1 MKICLVQSIYEIEKI
16 KDQLEFLPVVIPL
29 SLETLIYCDSKK
41 INYLDPEKII
51 GKIFFEKANHCCSE
65 FLEKLD
71 LNTINYDFIKNEIKS
86 IIRFKF
92 NQVAFLIEIIE
103 NIRKQQKISE
113 IFITNQYTSEKYE
126 VMTVYPGNNFTNIEN
141 ILLDIYNNNEIKILN
156 INEK

>member
-92 NQVAFLIEIIE
+92 NQVALGDHYL
-103 NIRKQQKISE
+103 S
-113 IFITNQYTSEKYE
+113 S
-126 VMTVYPGNNFTNIEN
+126 
-141 ILLDIYNNNEIKILN
+141 LN
-156 INEK
+156 GKHMLMH